1 MRKSILIG
9 FLVFSALGSY
19 AQYDSNFALGLR
31 VGEPLGLNI
40 RKYFQ
45 YGDKAFDVNIGTY
58 GLLYGSQREYLKGEY
73 NGAGFMFQG
82 IYSWHKS
89 LLKRDQLHVY
99 YGFGGQ
105 VNSRNHYPDDRIGQ
119 RDNKERKLSLG
130 PAAAAGVEFDLPGN
144 ELGFFIDVGT
154 YMEAIPRPLFF
165 HPTASVGIRLN
176 LIK

>member
-165 HPTASVGIRLN
+165 HPTASV
-176 LIK
+176 